1 MIDKTESV
9 DHQQL
14 IAKTADYVKKE
25 LKEAEG
31 GHDWHHI
38 KRVWKN
44 ALYIAK
50 KEKKGDLLVIELS
63 ALLHDIADAKFHN
76 GDESI
81 GPRLAFEFLRSQ
93 NIGEEVI
100 DHVIKIVENISFR
113 KRNHASTFNSIE
125 LQIVQD
131 ADRLDAIGAIGI
143 ARVFNFGGFK
153 NRPLYVP
160 VPNGNGKDKN
170 TIFPAATLKTVEKL
184 QEREGEGTPDNYTQ
198 VSSHTIG
205 HFYEKLLLLSEMMNT
220 DTGRELAKE
229 RHDFM
234 VAFLDQFYK
243 EWEGMS

>member
-14 IAKTADYVKKE
+14 IAKTADFVKNE
-25 LKEAEG
+25 LREAEG

-50 KEKKGDLLVIELS
+50 KENKGDLLVIELS

-81 GPRLAFEFLRSQ
+81 GPRLAGEFLRSQ
-93 NIGEEVI
+93 NVAEDVI
-100 DHVIKIVENISFR
+100 RHVIQIVENISFR
-113 KRNHASTFNSIE
+113 KRHMAGTCDSVE

-160 VPNGNGKDKN
+160 GPGGNGNSTDLTDALTNGHTKEGVK
-170 TIFPAATLKTVEKL
+170 
-184 QEREGEGTPDNYTQ
+184 EREGLGTPDNYTR

-205 HFYEKLLLLSEMMNT
+205 HFYEKLLLLSDMMNT
-220 DTGRELAKE
+220 ETGKELALE
-229 RHDFM
+229 RHNFM
-234 VAFLDQFYK
+234 LTFLDQFYK
-243 EWEGMS
+243 EWEGLS